1 MVRIF
6 GHYLSKTLLLLGFVE
21 ALILLAAMYVGLSF
35 YGAQDP
41 AASVGNHALAA
52 AMVFVLVMVTV
63 MTVLGLYQRDPHEGE
78 WGYFPRLGA
87 SFLIGLLLMSLAFQV
102 TPFLSVATSAFAPAF
117 GLAVVGVTGARL
129 AYLRW
134 NDARAGKRRILVIG
148 AGKLASKLETLAA
161 RANGRRALEIVGYL
175 PVDGLRE
182 TKDTRVLIDA
192 ASVEAAVRKHDVD
205 EIVVAVRDRRACLPM
220 TDLLAC
226 KLKGTKIMDLPTFFE
241 RETGR
246 LEIDALNPG
255 WLIFSD
261 GFEQSPYKRALKRAF
276 DIAASTVVLLLAW
289 PIMLATAIWIY
300 LEDQGPIFY
309 RQERVGE
316 DGAGFELIKFRSMR
330 VDAEGSGVPQWAKKN
345 DDRVTRVGRVIRKI
359 RVDELP
365 QVLNVLKGEMSFVG
379 PRPERPYFVNQL
391 NRTVPYYACRHAVKP
406 GITGWAQVRYPY
418 GASVEDA
425 VQKLQYDLYYVKNN
439 SLFLDV
445 IILFQT
451 LRVLVSTD
459 GAR

>member
-6 GHYLSKTLLLLGFVE
+6 GHYLPKPLLLLGVIE
-21 ALILLAAMYVGLSF
+21 AAILLAAMYVGVSLYSVE
-35 YGAQDP
+35 DP
-41 AASVGNHALAA
+41 EAAMAGHALAT
-52 AMVFVLVMVTV
+52 AMFFVLVMVTV
-63 MTVLGLYQRDPHEGE
+63 MTVLGLYQRDPQEGE

-87 SFLIGLLLMSLAFQV
+87 SFLVGLLLMSLAFQV
-102 TPFLSVATSAFAPAF
+102 APFLSIAAGAFAPAF
-117 GLAVVGVTGARL
+117 GLAMVGVTAVRL
-129 AYLRW
+129 LYLRW
-134 NDARAGKRRILVIG
+134 SDARAATRRILVLG
-148 AGKLASKLETLAA
+148 AGKPALKLEALAA
-161 RANGRRALEIVGYL
+161 QASGRRALEIVGYM
-175 PVDGLRE
+175 PIDGAHE
-182 TKDTRVLIDA
+182 TAPARVLADV
-192 ASVEAAVRKHDVD
+192 ASVEATARKYDVD
-205 EIVVAVRDRRACLPM
+205 EIVVAVRDRRACLPL

-226 KLKGTKIMDLPTFFE
+226 KLKGVKIVDLATFFE
-241 RETGR
+241 RESGR

-261 GFEQSPYKRALKRAF
+261 GFEQSPGKRALKRAF
-276 DIAASTVVLLLAW
+276 DLAASAALLLLAW
-289 PIMLATAIWIY
+289 PIMLAAAILIY

-316 DGAGFELIKFRSMR
+316 NGEVFELIKFRSMR
-330 VDAEGSGVPQWAKKN
+330 VDAEGNGVPQWAKQD
-345 DDRVTRVGRVIRKI
+345 DDRVTRVGRIIRKI

-365 QVLNVLKGEMSFVG
+365 QVFNALKGEMSFVG

-391 NRTVPYYACRHAVKP
+391 NRSVPYYACRHAVKP

-425 VQKLQYDLYYVKNN
+425 VQKLQYDLYYIKNN

>member
-6 GHYLSKTLLLLGFVE
+6 GHYIPKTLLLLGVVE
-21 ALILLAAMYVGLSF
+21 AAILLATMYAGVSMYSLE
-35 YGAQDP
+35 DP
-41 AASVGNHALAA
+41 TAAIASHALAA
-52 AMVFVLVMVTV
+52 AMLFVLVMVTV
-63 MTVLGLYQRDPHEGE
+63 MTVLGLYQRDPQEGE

-87 SFLIGLLLMSLAFQV
+87 SFLVGLLLMSLAFQV
-102 TPFLSVATSAFAPAF
+102 APFLAVASAAFVPAF
-117 GLAVVGVTGARL
+117 SLAVVGVTVVRL
-129 AYLRW
+129 LYLRW
-134 NDARAGKRRILVIG
+134 SDTRVATRRILVLG
-148 AGKLASKLETLAA
+148 AGKPALKLEALAA
-161 RANGRRALEIVGYL
+161 QANGRRALEIVGYL
-175 PVDGLRE
+175 PIDGAPE
-182 TKDTRVLIDA
+182 TAGVRVLADV
-192 ASVEAAVRKHDVD
+192 ASVEATARRYDID
-205 EIVVAVRDRRACLPM
+205 EIVVAVRDRRACLPL

-226 KLKGTKIMDLPTFFE
+226 KLKGVKVVDLSTFLE
-241 RETGR
+241 RESGR
-246 LEIDALNPG
+246 LEIDGLNPG
-255 WLIFSD
+255 WLVFSD
-261 GFEQSPYKRALKRAF
+261 GFQQSPYKRVLKRAF
-276 DIAASTVVLLLAW
+276 DVAASGAVLLLAW
-289 PIMLATAIWIY
+289 PIMLVTALLIH

-316 DGAGFELIKFRSMR
+316 DGHTFKLIKFRSMR
-330 VDAEGSGVPQWAKKN
+330 IDAEGNGVPQWAKQN
-345 DDRVTRVGRVIRKI
+345 DDRVTRTGRIIRKI

-365 QVLNVLKGEMSFVG
+365 QVFNVLKGEMSFVG

-391 NRTVPYYACRHAVKP
+391 NRSVPYYACRHAVKP